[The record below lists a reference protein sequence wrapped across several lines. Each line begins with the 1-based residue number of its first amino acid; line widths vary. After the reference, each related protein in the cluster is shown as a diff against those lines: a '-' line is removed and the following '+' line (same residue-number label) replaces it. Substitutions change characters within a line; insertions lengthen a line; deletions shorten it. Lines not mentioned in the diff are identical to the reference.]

1 MSLNYMGLIAPIVKA
16 MQDMKAA
23 NDNEFT
29 NLKSDNDNLRH
40 ELEESPG
47 SGEGDEAGGGPQ
59 VAAVRRCRE
68 CGFGPKPKSTLE
80 RIRAGTQAA
89 RQCLRAT
96 AAMMESPMP
105 VKTMND
111 LFVATLKDIYYAE
124 KQILKALPTMVKKA
138 KGAELKDALETHRQ
152 ETEGQVERLDKVFK
166 LLNVPA
172 RGKKCDA
179 IEGIIDE
186 AKEHMEEIENEQ
198 VLDAGMISSAQAVE
212 HYEICR
218 YGTLI
223 EWAKDLGLDDAVAL
237 LQQNLDEEKN
247 ADKLL
252 SKIARS
258 SSNQKAM
265 AAE

>member
-1 MSLNYMGLIAPIVKA
+1 MS
-16 MQDMKAA
+16 
-23 NDNEFT
+23 
-29 NLKSDNDNLRH
+29 
-40 ELEESPG
+40 
-47 SGEGDEAGGGPQ
+47 
-59 VAAVRRCRE
+59 
-68 CGFGPKPKSTLE
+68 
-80 RIRAGTQAA
+80 
-89 RQCLRAT
+89 
-96 AAMMESPMP
+96 

-138 KGAELKDALETHRQ
+138 NGSELKDAFETHRK

-166 LLNVPA
+166 LLDVPP
-172 RGKKCDA
+172 RGKKCEA

-186 AKEHMEEIENEQ
+186 AKEHMEEIEDEQ
-198 VLDAGMISSAQAVE
+198 VLDTGMISSAQAVE

-218 YGTLI
+218 YGTMI
-223 EWAKDLGLDDAVAL
+223 EWAKDLGLDDAVPL

-258 SSNQKAM
+258 SSNRKAM